1 MINKLKELRLENK
14 YTQQEA
20 ADFFGISLRS
30 YKTYETDKTKVNSIK
45 YKYMVDKLAENV
57 FVDENHGILSIE
69 YIKKVI
75 TDIFDNNDIEYCYL
89 FGSYAKNKANENSD
103 VDLLISSNVTGLK
116 YYGLIERLRNG
127 LRKKVDL
134 LNIDQLEGNKE
145 LLNEILRYGI
155 KIYG

>member
-75 TDIFDNNDIEYCYL
+75 TDIFDKYDIEYCYL
-89 FGSYAKNKANENSD
+89 FGSYAKNKANEKSD